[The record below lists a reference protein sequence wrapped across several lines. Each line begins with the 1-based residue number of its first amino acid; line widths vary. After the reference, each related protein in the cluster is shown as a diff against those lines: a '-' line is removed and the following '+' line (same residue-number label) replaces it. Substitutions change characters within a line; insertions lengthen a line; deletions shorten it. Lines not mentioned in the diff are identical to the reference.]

1 MKGQDA
7 ETVNQFV
14 DAVYDMS
21 EVVECQLIAG
31 DRDFFLRVVVA
42 DLAAY
47 PQFQFHHLN
56 KIAGIQNV
64 KTEIPLQ
71 KVKQTTALPLD

>member
-14 DAVYDMS
+14 DVVHDML
-21 EVVECQLIAG
+21 EVVECKLIAG
-31 DRDFFLRVVVA
+31 DRDFFLRIVVA

-47 PQFQFHHLN
+47 CQFQIHHLN
-56 KIAGIQNV
+56 KIPGIQNV